1 MTASYVFHEMPFR
14 GTFKD
19 DQLYLGMGSGDNNCF
34 HAAGGALIKNILDN
48 TDKIDAVLDEGD
60 VIINLPVMPGLD
72 QMAGAYIIKHYIE
85 TGRTPKAA
93 LKLAEYF
100 DTVNSGE
107 FALNKQSIY
116 TLYFIMT
123 VIGQYYDNLSLFER
137 SAVLMDKS
145 EILFK
150 RAMINYLLEPNYDLK
165 TAPIARDEPQFA
177 AEIAN
182 AAEDFDNYISDRDN
196 VCETLSACLPLQNG
210 EFNGEK
216 EKLLF
221 WTRVPRCK
229 LYEFW
234 ASLDG
239 FALAAVMLSSSAF
252 TAPNQNVYPAANYK
266 ISMLNDRSGNKRNYI
281 TEPIARELEYAEHA
295 LEKEYFPGAVH
306 SKRLRGISGIAPF
319 CITENPWSYNENT
332 VISPNGGSLLSVKQL
347 QSVIGQLASRS
358 VSKLSYSLILPFAF
372 PYKKY
377 AAVCSQFQKSGL
389 TAASIPYDIIDH
401 SVHPQPCCFR
411 SEAAFEKLD
420 DISFYPGIS
429 LYVYPNGA
437 GMAVIRPDVQY
448 NGIYADFAVN
458 KLMLLKE
465 AFADINAEKLFN
477 RLSFVPACRFSYLPP
492 VSYIG
497 VLIAGQ
503 GYTETAESSLK
514 RYSYSLATS
523 DSSSLY
529 IEDIIY
535 SPDNKSKICFDQS
548 ACAGAFTS
556 EDGQNKCYEQFDAEW
571 SMLMLSLLQRRC
583 TLNDISVRL
592 NMLSPANN
600 RVFKDTSAA
609 LLCLDSA
616 ATVPDSKA
624 PETAKGFY
632 QAGAAAYRIS
642 EISSELHQRIRNI
655 GDFLAQQSASLKITL
670 MCFAFA
676 VLADFL
682 LFGTGLIKLP
692 PIFDMTGKTQFSSAA
707 LLFGIGLTAGT
718 VAVTS
723 FLSFLIKRR
732 RK

>member
-14 GTFKD
+14 GTLKD
-19 DQLYLGMGSGDNNCF
+19 DQLYLGIGDGDNNCF
-34 HAAGGALIKNILDN
+34 NDTGGALIKNILAN
-48 TDKIDAVLDEGD
+48 TEKIDGVLDEGD

-100 DTVNSGE
+100 DTVNSSE

-137 SAVLMDKS
+137 SSVLMDKS

-165 TAPIARDEPQFA
+165 TAPIAKDEPQFA

-196 VCETLSACLPLQNG
+196 ICETLHAYLPLQNG
-210 EFNGEK
+210 EFKCEK
-216 EKLLF
+216 EKIIF
-221 WTRVPRCK
+221 WTRVPKCK

-234 ASLDG
+234 AGLDG
-239 FALAAVMLSSSAF
+239 FALCAVILSASTF
-252 TAPNQNVYPAANYK
+252 TAPNQNIYPAADYK
-266 ISMLNDRSGNKRNYI
+266 ISLLNDRSGNKRNYI
-281 TEPIARELEYAEHA
+281 TEPIARELEYAEYA
-295 LEKEYFPGAVH
+295 LEKEYFPGAAH
-306 SKRLRGISGIAPF
+306 SKRLRGISGSSPF
-319 CITENPWSYNENT
+319 SITQNPWSYNELT
-332 VISPNGGSLLSVKQL
+332 IISPNGGSLLTVKQL
-347 QSVIGQLASRS
+347 QSVIGQLISRS
-358 VSKLSYSLILPFAF
+358 LSKLSYSLILPFSF

-377 AAVCSQFQKSGL
+377 AAVCSQFQKSGWEGNPL
-389 TAASIPYDIIDH
+389 PYDIIDH
-401 SVHPQPCCFR
+401 SVNPQPCCFR
-411 SEAAFEKLD
+411 SETAYENLG
-420 DISFYPGIS
+420 DITFYPGIS
-429 LYVYPNGA
+429 LYIYPNGA
-437 GMAVIRPDVQY
+437 GMAVIRPDIQY
-448 NGIYADFAVN
+448 NGMYADFAVN
-458 KLMLLKE
+458 ELILLKE
-465 AFADINAEKLFN
+465 RFAEINAEKLFN
-477 RLSFVPACRFSYLPP
+477 QLSLVPVCKFSYLPP

-497 VLIAGQ
+497 ILLSGQ
-503 GYTETAESSLK
+503 GYTETAGSSLK
-514 RYSYSLATS
+514 RYSYSLAAS
-523 DSSSLY
+523 DNSSLY
-529 IEDIIY
+529 IDDIIY
-535 SPDNKSKICFDQS
+535 SPEDKSKICFDQS
-548 ACAGAFTS
+548 ACAGAFIGQ
-556 EDGQNKCYEQFDAEW
+556 DGQNKCYEQFDAEW

-583 TLNDISVRL
+583 TLNDISARL

-600 RVFKDTSAA
+600 RVFKDTGAA

-624 PETAKGFY
+624 PDTAKGFY

-642 EISSELHQRIRNI
+642 EITSELHQRIRNI

-670 MCFAFA
+670 ICFAFA

-692 PIFDMTGKTQFSSAA
+692 PIIDMTGKGFSSIA
-707 LLFGIGLTAGT
+707 LVAGLGVIAGT
-718 VAVTS
+718 AAVTFLMS
-723 FLSFLIKRR
+723 FFIKRR